1 MTAHTDPIPFD
12 AGFAQDLHARYAQL
26 RAAGPVHRLVN
37 ESGLPV
43 WVVTR
48 YDDARALLADPR
60 LGKDAQTI
68 FRLVMDRFAPGA
80 ERPDPSE
87 SEDGRFAG
95 GGFDMHMLN
104 MDPPDHTRLRKLV
117 VKAFTARRIESLR
130 PRIEQIS
137 EELLTAMAG
146 ESEVDIL
153 DAFAFPLPIRVI
165 CELLG
170 VDESRRDD
178 FRRWTNQLLDDLDAE
193 ASAQAAGEMSKY
205 LTELLAAKRENP
217 GDDLLTA
224 LIEVSEDEDRLSES
238 ELISMVF
245 LLLVAG
251 HETTVNLIG
260 NGILA
265 LLTNPDQFAALR
277 ANPDL
282 VDGAVEEML
291 RFDGPLMH
299 TTFRFTTEPITIGGT
314 EIPAGEFVWAG
325 LAAANRDPERFPDAD
340 SFDISRDTQGHL
352 AFGHGVHFC
361 LGAPLARME
370 AQIALRGLI
379 AHFPDLTLATSPEEL
394 GRRNSS
400 LIHGL
405 RALPVR
411 PASHP

>member
-1 MTAHTDPIPFD
+1 MSTTEAHLDAVPFD
-12 AGFAQDLHARYAQL
+12 SEFVSNLYDRYGEIRSAT
-26 RAAGPVHRLVN
+26 PVQRMITPH
-37 ESGLPV
+37 GLPV
-43 WVVTR
+43 WTITR
-48 YDDARALLADPR
+48 HDDVKAALTDSRLA
-60 LGKDAQTI
+60 KD
-68 FRLVMDRFAPGA
+68 FRRSRDVILAK
-80 ERPDPSE
+80 
-87 SEDGRFAG
+87 AG
-95 GGFDMHMLN
+95 GTGRPFNSDDLSEQMLN
-104 MDPPDHTRLRKLV
+104 LDPPDHTRLRKLV

-130 PRIEQIS
+130 PRVEEITA
-137 EELLTAMAG
+137 ELLDAVAG
-146 ESEVDIL
+146 STEVELL
-153 DAFAFPLPIRVI
+153 DALAFPLPIRVI

-178 FRRWTNQLLDDLDAE
+178 FRLWTNRLLDDLDAE
-193 ASAQAAGEMSKY
+193 ASVQAAGEMSKY

-224 LIEVSEDEDRLSES
+224 LIEVSEDEDRLSEP

-260 NGILA
+260 NGVLA

-325 LAAANRDPERFPDAD
+325 LAAANRDPDRFPDAD
-340 SFDISRDTQGHL
+340 SFDISRDAQGHL
-352 AFGHGVHFC
+352 AFGHGIHFC

-379 AHFPDLTLATSPEEL
+379 AHFPDLTLATSPEKL

>member
-1 MTAHTDPIPFD
+1 MAAHTDPIPFD
-12 AGFAQDLHARYAQL
+12 AAFAQDLHARYAEL
-26 RAAGPVHRLVN
+26 REAGPVHRLVN

-48 YDDARALLADPR
+48 YDEARALLADPR

-80 ERPDPSE
+80 ERPEAD
-87 SEDGRFAG
+87 DGRFAG
-95 GGFDMHMLN
+95 AGFDLHMLN

-117 VKAFTARRIESLR
+117 VKAFTARRIEDLR
-130 PRIEQIS
+130 PRIEEIT
-137 EELLTAMAG
+137 EELLSAMAHQD
-146 ESEVDIL
+146 EVDFL

-178 FRRWTNQLLDDLDAE
+178 FRRWTNRLLDDIDTE
-193 ASAQAAGEMSKY
+193 ASVRAAGEMAQY
-205 LTELLAAKRENP
+205 LTELLATKRAHP

-224 LIEVSEDEDRLSES
+224 LIEVSEDEDRLSEA

-260 NGILA
+260 NGVLA
-265 LLTNPDQFAALR
+265 LLTHPEQFARLR
-277 ANPDL
+277 ADPDL
-282 VDGAVEEML
+282 VDAAVEEML

-299 TTFRFTTEPITIGGT
+299 STFRFTTEPITIGGT
-314 EIPAGEFVWAG
+314 DIPAGEFVWAS
-325 LAAANRDPERFPDAD
+325 LAAADHDSRRFPDGDA
-340 SFDISRDTQGHL
+340 FDITRDTRGHL
-352 AFGHGVHFC
+352 AFGHGIHFC

-370 AQIALRGLI
+370 AQVALRGLL
-379 AHFPDLTLATSPEEL
+379 AHFPGLELATAPEDLT
-394 GRRNSS
+394 RRNSS

-405 RALPVR
+405 RSLPVR
-411 PASHP
+411 PSASSRS

>member
-1 MTAHTDPIPFD
+1 MDGGSMTAHTDPITFD
-12 AGFAQDLHARYAQL
+12 AEFVQDLHARYAQL
-26 RAAGPVHRLVN
+26 REAGPVHRLVN
-37 ESGLPV
+37 ETGLPI

-48 YDDARALLADPR
+48 YEDARALLADPR

-68 FRLVMDRFAPGA
+68 FRLVMDRFAAVAP
-80 ERPDPSE
+80 ET
-87 SEDGRFAG
+87 EDGRFAG
-95 GGFDMHMLN
+95 AGFDMHMLN

-130 PRIEQIS
+130 PRIEQITD
-137 EELLTAMAG
+137 ELLTAMAG
-146 ESEVDIL
+146 EAEVDAL

-178 FRRWTNQLLDDLDAE
+178 FRVWTNRLLDDIDAE
-193 ASAQAAGEMSKY
+193 ASGQAAGEMAAY
-205 LTELLAAKRENP
+205 LTELIAAKREHP
-217 GDDLLTA
+217 ADDLLTA
-224 LIEVSEDEDRLSES
+224 LIEVSEDEDRLSET

-260 NGILA
+260 NGVLA
-265 LLTNPDQFAALR
+265 LLTHPDQFAALR

-299 TTFRFTTEPITIGGT
+299 TTFRFTTEPVVVGGT
-314 EIPAGEFVWAG
+314 EIPAGEFVWIG
-325 LAAANRDPERFPDAD
+325 LAAVNRDPERFDAAD
-340 SFDISRDTQGHL
+340 SFDVGRDAQGHL
-352 AFGHGVHFC
+352 AFGHGIHFC

-370 AQIALRGLI
+370 AQIALRGLVSR
-379 AHFPDLTLATSPEEL
+379 FPDLALATAPENL
-394 GRRNSS
+394 VRRNSS

-405 RALPVR
+405 QALPVR
-411 PASHP
+411 PASRS